1 MNRIKFLREE
11 KGIYQK
17 DLAKL
22 LNVSIPAINY
32 YENEKRS
39 LDTKSALILAE
50 YFNVSVDYL
59 LGKSNIRNSESINK
73 INLKIPVL
81 GIVKAG
87 YDFLADENII
97 GYVTVNDNKLKNE
110 DFFALKVKGNSM
122 VPEIYED
129 DIAIVKK
136 QSDFE
141 NGDYVVALINGDE
154 ATIKKVIKTNEGIE
168 LHAMNP
174 YYPIKKFT
182 FEDMKNIPVKIIGRV
197 KEAKIKGAF
206 K

>member
-59 LGKSNIRNSESINK
+59 LGKSNIRNSEN
-73 INLKIPVL
+73 NADDLL
-81 GIVKAG
+81 
-87 YDFLADENII
+87 DLAKVGFTKENYNPPTEKQKEQIRTII
-97 GYVTVNDNKLKNE
+97 ETILEDNKK
-110 DFFALKVKGNSM
+110 D
-122 VPEIYED
+122 
-129 DIAIVKK
+129 K
-136 QSDFE
+136 Q
-141 NGDYVVALINGDE
+141 
-154 ATIKKVIKTNEGIE
+154 
-168 LHAMNP
+168 
-174 YYPIKKFT
+174 
-182 FEDMKNIPVKIIGRV
+182 
-197 KEAKIKGAF
+197 
-206 K
+206 